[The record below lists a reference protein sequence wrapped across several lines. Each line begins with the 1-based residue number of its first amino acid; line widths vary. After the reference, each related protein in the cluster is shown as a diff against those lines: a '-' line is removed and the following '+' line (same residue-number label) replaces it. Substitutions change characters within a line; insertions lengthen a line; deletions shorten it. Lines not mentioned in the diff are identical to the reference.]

1 MQYKVFKC
9 LPLITN
15 KLLISKYC
23 KSIQISKFIIK
34 SLFVQEP
41 VPNSNKK
48 SVKSSVIYSTNS
60 MRDFTFVYLSNQ
72 INLCLCLSNKGRCI
86 ILDLLW
92 ILTQNIKETVVSLF
106 LENWINKGIRFHAL
120 LICMPLPHL

>member
-9 LPLITN
+9 LPLITS

-23 KSIQISKFIIK
+23 KSIPISKFIIK
-34 SLFVQEP
+34 SLFVQGP
-41 VPNSNKK
+41 LPNSNKK

-60 MRDFTFVYLSNQ
+60 MRDFIFVFLSNQ
-72 INLCLCLSNKGRCI
+72 INLCLCLSNKVRCI
-86 ILDLLW
+86 ISDLLW